1 LSPGFNNDAT
11 ASVSNPSSSEL
22 PEHFYN
28 ELFNEDS
35 QTSTWTT
42 GPPSASPSS
51 SDTSPLPPSSPRKR
65 TNTFT
70 CGSPETETIPRK
82 RKRPSLDGD
91 GGSKPNQNKK
101 ENDRLISEQ
110 NSMMQDRKK
119 EISETWK
126 MITKQDVWLASKMGK
141 EFDSVKS
148 NFSEVVVNH
157 PFNKKIKDSEQD
169 VYLKA
174 SNLETFRKNRQNK
187 DKRKEV
193 IKLQKDVI
201 KGQEVLLR
209 WMKGLSQ
216 DLETRVKTLKNG
228 LCMHL

>member
-1 LSPGFNNDAT
+1 LSPGFNDDAT
-11 ASVSNPSSSEL
+11 ASASNPSPSDL

-28 ELFNEDS
+28 ELFNENS
-35 QTSTWTT
+35 QTSTWTP

-51 SDTSPLPPSSPRKR
+51 SDTSSLSPSSPRKR
-65 TNTFT
+65 TNNFT
-70 CGSPETETIPRK
+70 GSPETIPRK
-82 RKRPSLDGD
+82 RNRPSLDGD

-101 ENDRLISEQ
+101 ENDKIIEEQ
-110 NSMMQDRKK
+110 NSMMQERKK

-126 MITKQDVWLASKMGK
+126 MIEKQDAWLAGKMGK
-141 EFDSVKS
+141 DFDSVKS

-228 LCMHL
+228 LCLHF